1 LFFYGETIMRI
12 DFHYY
17 ATYVAARLAGYELD
31 DAQSIAH
38 AAQYVDE
45 SSWKM
50 LRKGKENYI
59 KAFTPTPTVHEMM
72 GEVAGFNSIQWSDE
86 NLLETYRVWMAFH
99 FLPGNYGR
107 DDTITYTG
115 PTSAKS
121 HTIGW
126 GINQTVWLYNQEAKQ
141 HFKLLCLNNS
151 LLVKEM
157 INDLVINHA
166 DNLHFIGL
174 RMHVLADTWA
184 HMHFAGMPAW
194 YMNDVY
200 SVKDANY
207 MDKSIIRS
215 MPIMSEIDIVGRAT
229 PYIWAPDPV
238 PFLKNWH
245 NTGEFS
251 PDAPSYNSYLY
262 HGHGR
267 SGHLPD
273 YAYLKY
279 SYEPRWSN
287 KPIIRDNRV
296 GFLKAFKQLL
306 MAMQCIRQKVPFET
320 DSYAQLDLQTENTIK
335 KVLYTRY
342 PDQSDTW
349 ISHIPRIHIDG
360 KPMEIPEP
368 YDKNEWLEEYIRAS
382 GPEGFGKN
390 THYYKFNHAAVQHL
404 HLVRQH
410 LEQNDLFI
418 LSGDE
423 GSNTLEGNL
432 RTEKGEYIGASSL
445 GESKAQHFAT
455 ISNEAVPHKII
466 KTNGGPLRSGDI
478 VQIKTTDTTP
488 GHIAYLGAWH
498 DANELYYYKQDNRV
512 LRQRWEVEKADL
524 SNDDIIR
531 HEDRIF
537 VKNVH
542 ITINPNR
549 LFFVPRKPY
558 MSVHIHWFT
567 RKKYLTTQSK
577 PFAWTYEEA
586 R

>member
-1 LFFYGETIMRI
+1 MRI

-31 DAQSIAH
+31 EAQSIAH

-50 LRKGKENYI
+50 LRKGNKNYI
-59 KAFTPTPTVHEMM
+59 KDFTPTPTVHEMLS
-72 GEVAGFNSIQWSDE
+72 EITEFNSSKWSDA

-107 DDTITYTG
+107 PDTVSYSG

-126 GINQTVWLYNQEAKQ
+126 GVNQTVWLYNQEAK
-141 HFKLLCLNNS
+141 HYFKLLCLDNS
-151 LLVKEM
+151 LLVDEM

-166 DNLHFIGL
+166 NNLHMIGL

-184 HMHFAGMPAW
+184 HKHFAGMPAW

-207 MDKSIIRS
+207 LDKSIIRS
-215 MPIMSEIDIVGRAT
+215 MPVISEIDLAGRT
-229 PYIWAPDPV
+229 IPYVWLPDPV
-238 PFLKNWH
+238 PYLKNFH

-279 SYEPRWSN
+279 TYRPRWSN
-287 KPIIRDNRV
+287 KPIVRDNRD

-306 MAMQCIRQKVPFET
+306 KAMQCVRQKVPFET
-320 DSYAQLDLQTENTIK
+320 NNYAQLDPQTEDTII

-349 ISHIPRIHIDG
+349 TSLIPRIHLDG

-368 YDKNEWLEEYIRAS
+368 YDKNAWLEEYKRAS
-382 GPEGFGKN
+382 GPEGFGKE
-390 THYYKFNHAAVQHL
+390 THYYKFNQAAVLHL
-404 HLVRQH
+404 NLVRQH
-410 LEQNDLFI
+410 LEKNDLFI

-423 GSNTLEGNL
+423 GDNTLEGYL
-432 RTEKGEYIGASSL
+432 RTDKGEYIGDTSL
-445 GESKAQHFAT
+445 GETKAHHFAT
-455 ISNEAVPHKII
+455 VSDKAVLHKLI
-466 KTNGGPLRSGDI
+466 KTNAGPLYSGDI
-478 VQIKTTDTTP
+478 IQIKTTDATP
-488 GHIAYLGAWH
+488 GHKAYLGAWSEKK
-498 DANELYYYKQDNRV
+498 ELYYYKQDYRV
-512 LRQRWEVEKADL
+512 LRQRWEIVKADL
-524 SNDDIIR
+524 SKDNIIR
-531 HEDRIF
+531 HGDRF
-537 VKNVH
+537 YVKNLH
-542 ITINPNR
+542 ITSNPNG
-549 LFFVPRKPY
+549 LFFIPRKPY
-558 MSVHIHWFT
+558 MSLYTHWLT
-567 RKKYLTTQSK
+567 RKKYLTTQSQ
-577 PFAWTYEEA
+577 PFVWTYEEA